1 MQSLAN
7 ETAASQT
14 PQINPD
20 HKRELN
26 KHSDMAFAFLR
37 AADGDKHDIEA
48 MLDDFIDL
56 DSRGDGGYIMA
67 APSVHVSG
75 KRISDYRK
83 SWYSAREANGLA
95 TKTLHHAPFQAHR
108 SKRHVRAGVP
118 YKVTMSI
125 SGHLTRSVFDR
136 YNVV

>member
-20 HKRELN
+20 HNELN
-26 KHSDMAFAFLR
+26 KHSDLAFAFLR

-56 DSRGDGGYIMA
+56 DAEATAVISWPRR
-67 APSVHVSG
+67 PSMSPA
-75 KRISDYRK
+75 
-83 SWYSAREANGLA
+83 SA
-95 TKTLHHAPFQAHR
+95 
-108 SKRHVRAGVP
+108 
-118 YKVTMSI
+118 
-125 SGHLTRSVFDR
+125 
-136 YNVV
+136 